1 MERCHNLLTIHL
13 LLCLL
18 SYISLAATVTT
29 SKADVSALLSFKSQI
44 HDDPFGVFSSW
55 NKSLHHC
62 QWQGISCG
70 RHHPDRVTA
79 LVLESKQLSGYISS
93 SLANLTF
100 LQRISLSDNQ
110 LRGSIPVEI
119 GYLGRLRFVNLSVNF
134 LDGSIPSTLSNCS
147 NLEFIALRNNNLHG
161 TIPSKL
167 AQCKKLLSINLG
179 NNFLTGSIPLEFG
192 LIPQLQLL
200 ELYFNNLTGS
210 IPSTL
215 SNLSSLRYLYIEEN
229 QFDGNIPHELGKLTN
244 LSDLS
249 LYNNNFTGFIPPT
262 LCNLSKLSVLFL
274 DKTSISGHI
283 PPCLGNL
290 TNLLKLSLS
299 ENKFYGSIPH
309 TFGNLQNLIDVDLS
323 ENMLSGFIPNELGKL
338 QYLEY
343 FSIYQNNI
351 SGEIPHSL
359 YNLSTLY
366 GLELSNNQLDGTLP
380 SNMCNALPNLIYL
393 RLYYN
398 QLKGQ
403 IPPSISNCS
412 ALIDIELHQNYFSGV
427 IPSTLGALQNLHLI
441 RFYSNQLEAK
451 RPHDWSFMD
460 ALTNCTLLE
469 NIYLGDNQLQ
479 GVLPHSITNLST
491 SLLVLSLY
499 NNPISGSI
507 PAGLGKL
514 NNLIRLRLGGMFLSG
529 TIPVEIGNLYKLGIL
544 DLDSNMLSGQIPST
558 FSNLTQMTILLL
570 DNNTLEGSIPPE
582 LSRMKFL
589 EVLGFSKN
597 KLVGNIPKEIMGL
610 SSLSVSLDLSNNY
623 LTGILPPEIGKL
635 KNLQSIRLSNNKLHG
650 KIPST
655 IDGCQVLEALY
666 LDNNMFQGTIPT
678 SLSNLRGLQNLDVS
692 NNSLSG
698 RVPEFLGK
706 MNLQYLNISLN
717 NFEGELPEKGIFKNA
732 SGLDVRG
739 NPKLCGGEPEM
750 HLSQCISQP
759 STQKHRSR
767 RNMVLISFV
776 VASFICITAI
786 ICLIVI
792 YYTRNKNNPQNNP
805 QSDRAL
811 KYGLK
816 HVSYNDL
823 LRATQNF
830 SSKNLIGRG
839 AFGEVYKADMIIEN
853 VTTVA
858 VKVLNLE
865 KHSASRSFFSECEA
879 LKNVRHRNLVKV
891 LSLCSSID
899 HQGND
904 FKALV
909 FEFMPNGSLETWLH
923 PNACTD
929 RPFRILNFIQR
940 LNIAFDM
947 AAALDYL
954 HNHVPAPIVHCDLKP
969 SNVLLDDDLTAHV
982 SDFGLARFLVQP
994 DTMSSQSMAS
1004 TSGIK
1009 GSIGYIPPEY
1019 GMGGR
1024 PSIEGDVYS
1033 YGVLLLE
1040 MLTGV
1045 SPTNERIRD
1054 GLSLQKHVEMAFPD
1068 QVMDI
1073 VDPKLFYEAD
1083 GEHNLY
1089 AEENVYSCLVSMI
1102 QCGLLCSKES
1112 PKERI
1117 SIKDV
1122 IKELSLARTKV
1133 LRPQRQTKKD

>member
-13 LLCLL
+13 LLSLL

-29 SKADVSALLSFKSQI
+29 SKTDVSALLSFKSQI
-44 HDDPFGVFSSW
+44 HDDPFEVFSSW
-55 NKSLHHC
+55 NESLHHC

-70 RHHPDRVTA
+70 RHHPDRVTV
-79 LVLESKQLSGYISS
+79 LVLESKQLSGYISP

-100 LQRISLSDNQ
+100 LQTISLSDNQ

-147 NLEFIALRNNNLHG
+147 NLESISLRNNTLYG
-161 TIPSKL
+161 AIPSNL
-167 AQCKKLLSINLG
+167 AQCKKLTLISLA
-179 NNFLTGSIPLEFG
+179 NNSLTGGIPLEFG
-192 LIPQLQLL
+192 LIPQLQFLS
-200 ELYFNNLTGS
+200 LYANNLTGS

-215 SNLSSLRYLYIEEN
+215 GNLSNLIL
-229 QFDGNIPHELGKLTN
+229 
-244 LSDLS
+244 
-249 LYNNNFTGFIPPT
+249 
-262 LCNLSKLSVLFL
+262 LFL
-274 DKTSISGHI
+274 DKNSISGHI
-283 PPCLGNL
+283 PSSLGNL
-290 TNLLKLSLS
+290 TNVVQLFLYENKLS
-299 ENKFYGSIPH
+299 GSIPY
-309 TFGNLQNLIDVDLS
+309 TLGNLQSLIEFDVS
-323 ENMLSGFIPNELGKL
+323 ENMLSGFIPDELGRL
-338 QYLEY
+338 QNLDS
-343 FSIYQNNI
+343 FSIYYNNI

-359 YNLSTLY
+359 YNLSA
-366 GLELSNNQLDGTLP
+366 LSYLDLGNNVLDGTLP
-380 SNMCNALPNLIYL
+380 SDMCNSLPNLKSL
-393 RLYYN
+393 HLYYN
-398 QLKGQ
+398 QLNGQ

-412 ALIDIELHQNYFSGV
+412 ALIDVSLPNNYFSGV
-427 IPSTLGALQNLHLI
+427 IPSNFGALQNLQIVIFH
-441 RFYSNQLEAK
+441 SNQLEAK
-451 RPHDWSFMD
+451 RAHDWHFID
-460 ALTNCTLLE
+460 ALTNCTLLQVLD
-469 NIYLGDNQLQ
+469 LGDNQLQ
-479 GVLPHSITNLST
+479 GVLPSSITNIST
-491 SLLVLSLY
+491 SLLQLSLD

-507 PAGLGKL
+507 PAEIHKL
-514 NNLIRLRLGGMFLSG
+514 NNLNKLELNGMFLSG
-529 TIPVEIGNLYKLGIL
+529 TIPVEIGNLFKLGML
-544 DLDSNMLSGQIPST
+544 NLSSNMISGQIPST
-558 FSNLTQMTILLL
+558 FGNLTQMTSMFL
-570 DNNTLEGSIPPE
+570 DNNALEGSIPPE

-610 SSLSVSLDLSNNY
+610 SSLSVSLDLSHNY

-650 KIPST
+650 EIPST

-698 RVPEFLGK
+698 RVPEFLDK

-759 STQKHRSR
+759 STQKHHSR

-786 ICLIVI
+786 IFLIVI

-853 VTTVA
+853 VTTIA

-891 LSLCSSID
+891 LSLCSSLD

-929 RPFRILNFIQR
+929 RPFRSLNFIQR
-940 LNIAFDM
+940 LNIAFDV
-947 AAALDYL
+947 AVALDYL
-954 HNHVPAPIVHCDLKP
+954 HNHAPAPIVHCDLKP
-969 SNVLLDDDLTAHV
+969 SNVLLDNDLTAHV
-982 SDFGLARFLVQP
+982 SDFGLARFLVQS
-994 DTMSSQSMAS
+994 DTMPSHSMLS
-1004 TSGIK
+1004 TGGIK

-1024 PSIEGDVYS
+1024 PSIEGDVHS
-1033 YGVLLLE
+1033 YGIVLLE
-1040 MLTGV
+1040 MFTGI
-1045 SPTNERIRD
+1045 SPTDERIRD

-1073 VDPKLFYEAD
+1073 VDPKLFYETD

-1089 AEENVYSCLVSMI
+1089 APENAYSCLVSVI

-1122 IKELSLARTKV
+1122 TEELSSARTRC
-1133 LRPQRQTKKD
+1133 LGHKDREKRIKGEEDEERIQ